1 VICAVFFCVSQHFT
15 AADDDGLLKSDSA
28 SACLAEIFF
37 RGVQILIAFFFV
49 CEKLAA
55 ARNKLLIYVPLLKSS
70 LRRETYCAREVVKRR
85 IIVMCVPNCTSFLIL
100 LDRFISLF
108 RRKNPSRE
116 EENNTRSIFPSDKSS
131 GSRHEPTVQSVWG
144 ACCGLSFRSVYLRRM
159 QGELLSARKKFAAI
173 YDKSRRSSAGATNGL
188 NDRWATHSIWL

>member
-1 VICAVFFCVSQHFT
+1 
-15 AADDDGLLKSDSA
+15 
-28 SACLAEIFF
+28 
-37 RGVQILIAFFFV
+37 VQILIAFFFV

-159 QGELLSARKKFAAI
+159 QGELLSARKNSPRFTIKVG
-173 YDKSRRSSAGATNGL
+173 DHRRERQTALTTAGRLTVSGCELASLKHN
-188 NDRWATHSIWL
+188 